1 MSLNNLDYKDISSW
15 GAGLTFS
22 TSYGAPNTGSGSASL
37 DIDFLGLIRDLF
49 SKGDKLN
56 MTINSRFT
64 DKQIIKKYKRSILV
78 DQFIVFVPM
87 IVSIIT
93 IKTITQFFGSFT
105 NVFISTL
112 FILIFGFYL
121 TSDCF
126 MNNSSLGKKIYRIE
140 ILNNDHTR
148 KLLLFSVIMRRV
160 MELTYHPLFKRDF
173 ISHSRKINSF
183 TSTCVVQKAES
194 HENIANII

>member
-1 MSLNNLDYKDISSW
+1 
-15 GAGLTFS
+15 
-22 TSYGAPNTGSGSASL
+22 
-37 DIDFLGLIRDLF
+37 
-49 SKGDKLN
+49 
-56 MTINSRFT
+56 MTNNSRFT

-78 DQFIVFVPM
+78 DQFIVFVPI

-105 NVFISTL
+105 NVFFSIL

-121 TSDCF
+121 TSDYF
-126 MNNSSLGKKIYRIE
+126 MNNSSIGKKIYHIE
-140 ILNNDHTR
+140 ILNNDHTH
-148 KLLLFSVIMRRV
+148 KLLFLSVIMRRI
-160 MELTYHPLFKRDF
+160 MELTYHPLFNRDF

>member
-1 MSLNNLDYKDISSW
+1 
-15 GAGLTFS
+15 
-22 TSYGAPNTGSGSASL
+22 
-37 DIDFLGLIRDLF
+37 
-49 SKGDKLN
+49 
-56 MTINSRFT
+56 MTDNSRFT

-105 NVFISTL
+105 NVFISIL

-121 TSDCF
+121 TSDYF
-126 MNNSSLGKKIYRIE
+126 MKNSSIGKKIYHIE

-148 KLLLFSVIMRRV
+148 KLLFLSVIMRRI
-160 MELTYHPLFKRDF
+160 MELTYHPLFNRDF